1 MGFATREIRQNCPK
15 CNGTGID
22 PKKPKLVDGKQ
33 AVVQFDK
40 KTDVEVFENCP
51 KCNGQ
56 GQFLQP
62 VPAERLVEGEKVQ
75 APLLNNKPAVF
86 A

>member
-1 MGFATREIRQNCPK
+1 MYTTREIRQSCPK

-22 PKKPKLVDGKQ
+22 PKKPKLIDGKQ
-33 AVVQFDK
+33 ATVQFDK
-40 KTDVEVFENCP
+40 KTDVPVYEDCKECR
-51 KCNGQ
+51 GQ
-56 GQFLQP
+56 GMTLQP
-62 VPAERLVEGEKVQ
+62 VPAERLVEGEKVA